1 MVAVTVVVVV
11 VAVVICY
18 FLEKLLY
25 LPTVHIHAMVLAGF
39 FEDGLIAIAGLMLVN
54 VCNLPAICNHLPANT

>member
-54 VCNLPAICNHLPANT
+54 V